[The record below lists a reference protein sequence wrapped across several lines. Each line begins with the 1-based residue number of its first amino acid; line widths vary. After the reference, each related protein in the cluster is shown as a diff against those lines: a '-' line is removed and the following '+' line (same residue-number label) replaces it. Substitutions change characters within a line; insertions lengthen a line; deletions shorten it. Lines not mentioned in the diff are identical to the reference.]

1 MTDQPE
7 KRGETEDAEADFVGH
22 KRQPTA
28 PSEAQA
34 ATDDDGA
41 DFEGHMHKGPEKR
54 LDGKRLDG

>member
-7 KRGETEDAEADFVGH
+7 KRGETEDVEADFEGH
-22 KRQPTA
+22 KHA
-28 PSEAQA
+28 NASSDAQA
-34 ATDDDGA
+34 VTDDDGA